1 MKEFVKITY
10 QENADAVFCGAK
22 RFDFF
27 EKKYDIHCGDR
38 FTYAVFED
46 MHRIKHGINNKTFEV
61 TCVDDPPQIS
71 SGLVIAGFKEVR
83 AR

>member
-10 QENADAVFCGAK
+10 PENADAVLCGAK
-22 RFDFF
+22 KFDFF

-38 FTYAVFED
+38 FTYAVCD
-46 MHRIKHGINNKTFEV
+46 NMTRIKHGINNKMYEI

-71 SGLVIAGFKEVR
+71 SNLIIAGFKEVR